1 MNIHE
6 HTALLDAF
14 VDGQLTTE
22 EMTEVQAHLA
32 ECPDCRA
39 YVDDA
44 LTIRASFPTEEE
56 PALPEG
62 FAGRVMQAVAKAPQS
77 RPKKQP
83 WGRLAAAAAC
93 LALVIL
99 IQHGVGTSSLSG
111 STDTAAYAA
120 DCETAESTAPRSAE
134 TPSATAADSCRPMDT
149 PEDNGGRE
157 SAAAADGQADKKER
171 DGADYSGQSASQGT
185 GDGVT
190 IETTSDEDAEFP
202 TVQMSAA
209 DLGDLLDDR
218 IPTEQ
223 EDTGTVRYLL
233 TRAEFDHLQEKLAE
247 RGVAL
252 ESADMDAAQLWLEV
266 SGK

>member
-14 VDGQLTTE
+14 VDGQLTAE

-44 LTIRASFPTEEE
+44 LAIRASFPTEEE

-99 IQHGVGTSSLSG
+99 VQHGVGTASLSG

-120 DCETAESTAPRSAE
+120 DCETEESTAPRSAE
-134 TPSATAADSCRPMDT
+134 APSAAAADSCRPMDT
-149 PEDNGGRE
+149 PADSGGE
-157 SAAAADGQADKKER
+157 SAEAGDRQADKKER
-171 DGADYSGQSASQGT
+171 DGADYPIQSASQGT

-190 IETTSDEDAEFP
+190 IETSSEDDAEFP
-202 TVQMSAA
+202 TVRIPAA
-209 DLGDLLDDR
+209 ELGDLLDDR

-223 EDTGTVRYLL
+223 EDSGTVRYLL
-233 TRAEFDHLQEKLAE
+233 TRTEFDDLKEKLAE
-247 RGVAL
+247 QGVTL
-252 ESADMDAAQLWLEV
+252 EVTDMDADQLWLEV
-266 SGK
+266 LGE

>member
-14 VDGQLTTE
+14 VDGQLTAE

-99 IQHGVGTSSLSG
+99 VQHGVETSSLSG

-120 DCETAESTAPRSAE
+120 DCETEESTAPRSAE
-134 TPSATAADSCRPMDT
+134 TPSAAAADSCRPMDT
-149 PEDNGGRE
+149 PADSGGE
-157 SAAAADGQADKKER
+157 SAAAGDRQADKKER
-171 DGADYSGQSASQGT
+171 DGADYSIQSASQGT

-190 IETTSDEDAEFP
+190 IETTSEDDAEFP

-218 IPTEQ
+218 VPTEQ

-233 TRAEFDHLQEKLAE
+233 TRAEFDSLKETLAE
-247 RGVAL
+247 RGVTL

>member
-14 VDGQLTTE
+14 VDGQLTAE

-39 YVDDA
+39 YVDDVLA
-44 LTIRASFPTEEE
+44 IRASFPTEEE

-62 FAGRVMQAVAKAPQS
+62 FAGRVMQAVAKVPQS

-99 IQHGVGTSSLSG
+99 VQHGVETSSLSG

-120 DCETAESTAPRSAE
+120 DCETEESTAPRSAE
-134 TPSATAADSCRPMDT
+134 TPSAAAADSCRPMDT
-149 PEDNGGRE
+149 PADSGGE
-157 SAAAADGQADKKER
+157 SAAAGDRQADKKER
-171 DGADYSGQSASQGT
+171 DGADYSIQSASQGT

-190 IETTSDEDAEFP
+190 IETTSEDDAEFP

-218 IPTEQ
+218 VPTEQ

-247 RGVAL
+247 RGVTL

>member
-14 VDGQLTTE
+14 VDGQLTAE

-39 YVDDA
+39 YVDDVLA
-44 LTIRASFPTEEE
+44 IRASFPTEEE
-56 PALPEG
+56 PPLPEG
-62 FAGRVMQAVAKAPQS
+62 FAGRVMQAVAKAPQP

-99 IQHGVGTSSLSG
+99 VQHGVGTSSHSG

-120 DCETAESTAPRSAE
+120 DCETEESTAPRSAA
-134 TPSATAADSCRPMDT
+134 TPSAAAADSCRPMD
-149 PEDNGGRE
+149 PP
-157 SAAAADGQADKKER
+157 
-171 DGADYSGQSASQGT
+171 DGADYPIQSASQGT

-190 IETTSDEDAEFP
+190 IETTSEDDAEFP

-247 RGVAL
+247 RGVTL

>member
-14 VDGQLTTE
+14 VDGQLTAE

-62 FAGRVMQAVAKAPQS
+62 FAGLVMQAVAKAPQS

-99 IQHGVGTSSLSG
+99 VQHGVGTSSLSG
-111 STDTAAYAA
+111 GTDTAAYAA

-134 TPSATAADSCRPMDT
+134 TPSAAAADSCRPMET
-149 PEDNGGRE
+149 VEDNGGRE
-157 SAAAADGQADKKER
+157 SAEAGESQADKKER

-185 GDGVT
+185 GDGITV
-190 IETTSDEDAEFP
+190 ETPSEDAAEFP

-247 RGVAL
+247 RGVTL

>member
-14 VDGQLTTE
+14 VDGQLTAE

-99 IQHGVGTSSLSG
+99 VQHGVETSSLSG

-120 DCETAESTAPRSAE
+120 DCETEESTAPRSAE
-134 TPSATAADSCRPMDT
+134 TPSAAAADSCRAM
-149 PEDNGGRE
+149 GRQSSS
-157 SAAAADGQADKKER
+157 SAPQRVRRAMFFSLSARTSSCSCPSRTGSHGLCRSSISHRA
-171 DGADYSGQSASQGT
+171 GAKATARKSISHPAEKPPH
-185 GDGVT
+185 T
-190 IETTSDEDAEFP
+190 IF
-202 TVQMSAA
+202 
-209 DLGDLLDDR
+209 R
-218 IPTEQ
+218 
-223 EDTGTVRYLL
+223 
-233 TRAEFDHLQEKLAE
+233 
-247 RGVAL
+247 
-252 ESADMDAAQLWLEV
+252 
-266 SGK
+266 

>member
-99 IQHGVGTSSLSG
+99 VQHGVETSSLSG
-111 STDTAAYAA
+111 GTDTAAYAA

-149 PEDNGGRE
+149 PADSGGE
-157 SAAAADGQADKKER
+157 SAEAGESQADKKER

-185 GDGVT
+185 GDGITV
-190 IETTSDEDAEFP
+190 ETPSENAAEFP

-218 IPTEQ
+218 VPTEQ

-233 TRAEFDHLQEKLAE
+233 TRAEFDSLKETLAE
-247 RGVAL
+247 RGVTL

>member
-14 VDGQLTTE
+14 VDGQLTAE

-44 LTIRASFPTEEE
+44 LAIRASFPTEEE

-99 IQHGVGTSSLSG
+99 VQHGVGTASLSG

-120 DCETAESTAPRSAE
+120 DCETEESTAPRSAE
-134 TPSATAADSCRPMDT
+134 APSAAAADSCRPMDT
-149 PEDNGGRE
+149 PADSGGE
-157 SAAAADGQADKKER
+157 SAEASDRQADKKER
-171 DGADYSGQSASQGT
+171 DGADYPIQSASQGT

-190 IETTSDEDAEFP
+190 IETASEDDAEFP
-202 TVQMSAA
+202 TVRIPAA
-209 DLGDLLDDR
+209 ELGDLLDDR

-247 RGVAL
+247 RGVTL
-252 ESADMDAAQLWLEV
+252 ESADMDV

>member
-99 IQHGVGTSSLSG
+99 VQHGVETSSLSG

-134 TPSATAADSCRPMDT
+134 APSAAAADSCRPMDT
-149 PEDNGGRE
+149 PADRGGE
-157 SAAAADGQADKKER
+157 SAEAADGQADKKESA
-171 DGADYSGQSASQGT
+171 DGADYPIQSASQGT

-190 IETTSDEDAEFP
+190 IETTSEDDAEFP

-247 RGVAL
+247 RGVTL

>member
-44 LTIRASFPTEEE
+44 LAIRASFPTEEE

-99 IQHGVGTSSLSG
+99 VQHGVETSSLSG

-134 TPSATAADSCRPMDT
+134 TPSATVADSCRPMDT
-149 PEDNGGRE
+149 PADSGGE
-157 SAAAADGQADKKER
+157 SAEASDRQADKKER

-233 TRAEFDHLQEKLAE
+233 TRAKFDHLQEKLAE
-247 RGVAL
+247 RGVTL

>member
-14 VDGQLTTE
+14 VDGQLTAE

-99 IQHGVGTSSLSG
+99 VQHGVETSSLSG

-134 TPSATAADSCRPMDT
+134 TPSAAAADSCRPMETSADS
-149 PEDNGGRE
+149 GRE
-157 SAAAADGQADKKER
+157 SAEAGESQADKKER

-185 GDGVT
+185 GDGITV
-190 IETTSDEDAEFP
+190 ETPSEDAAEFP

-233 TRAEFDHLQEKLAE
+233 TRVEFDHLQEKLAE
-247 RGVAL
+247 RGVTL

>member
-14 VDGQLTTE
+14 VDGQLTAE

-39 YVDDA
+39 YVDDVLA
-44 LTIRASFPTEEE
+44 IRASFPTEEE
-56 PALPEG
+56 PPLPEG
-62 FAGRVMQAVAKAPQS
+62 FAGRVMQAVAKAPQP

-99 IQHGVGTSSLSG
+99 VQHGVGTSSHSG

-120 DCETAESTAPRSAE
+120 DCETEESTAPRSAE
-134 TPSATAADSCRPMDT
+134 TPSAAAADSCRPMDT
-149 PEDNGGRE
+149 PADSGGE
-157 SAAAADGQADKKER
+157 SAEAADGQADKKER
-171 DGADYSGQSASQGT
+171 DGADYPIQSASQGT

-190 IETTSDEDAEFP
+190 IETTSEDDAEFP

-247 RGVAL
+247 RGVTL

>member
-1 MNIHE
+1 
-6 HTALLDAF
+6 
-14 VDGQLTTE
+14 
-22 EMTEVQAHLA
+22 
-32 ECPDCRA
+32 
-39 YVDDA
+39 
-44 LTIRASFPTEEE
+44 
-56 PALPEG
+56 
-62 FAGRVMQAVAKAPQS
+62 MQAVAKAPQS

-99 IQHGVGTSSLSG
+99 VQHGVETSSLSG

-134 TPSATAADSCRPMDT
+134 TPSATVADDCQPMEI
-149 PEDNGGRE
+149 PEDSGGE
-157 SAAAADGQADKKER
+157 SAEASDRQADKKER

-185 GDGVT
+185 GDGITV
-190 IETTSDEDAEFP
+190 ETPSEDAAEFP

-233 TRAEFDHLQEKLAE
+233 TRAEFDSLKETLAE
-247 RGVAL
+247 RGVTL

>member
-14 VDGQLTTE
+14 VDGQLTAE

-39 YVDDA
+39 YVDDT

-99 IQHGVGTSSLSG
+99 VQHGVETSSLSG

-134 TPSATAADSCRPMDT
+134 TPSATVADDCQPMDT
-149 PEDNGGRE
+149 PADSGGE
-157 SAAAADGQADKKER
+157 SAEASDRQADKKER

-185 GDGVT
+185 GDGITV
-190 IETTSDEDAEFP
+190 ETPSEDAAEFP

-233 TRAEFDHLQEKLAE
+233 TRAEFDSLKETLAE
-247 RGVAL
+247 RGVTL

>member
-14 VDGQLTTE
+14 VDGQLTAE

-99 IQHGVGTSSLSG
+99 VQHGVETSSLSG
-111 STDTAAYAA
+111 STDTAAYAT

-149 PEDNGGRE
+149 PADSGGE
-157 SAAAADGQADKKER
+157 SAAAGDRQADKKER

-185 GDGVT
+185 GDGITV
-190 IETTSDEDAEFP
+190 ETPSENAAEFP

-247 RGVAL
+247 RGVTL
-252 ESADMDAAQLWLEV
+252 ESADMDATQLWLEV

>member
-14 VDGQLTTE
+14 VDGQLTAE

-99 IQHGVGTSSLSG
+99 VQHGVETSSLSG

-120 DCETAESTAPRSAE
+120 DCETEESTAPRSAE

-149 PEDNGGRE
+149 PADSGGE
-157 SAAAADGQADKKER
+157 SAEAGESQADKKER

-185 GDGVT
+185 GDGITV
-190 IETTSDEDAEFP
+190 ETPSENAAEFP

-247 RGVAL
+247 RGVTL

>member
-14 VDGQLTTE
+14 VDGQLTAE

-99 IQHGVGTSSLSG
+99 VQHGVGTSSLSG

-134 TPSATAADSCRPMDT
+134 TPSAAAADSCRPMDT
-149 PEDNGGRE
+149 PADSGGE
-157 SAAAADGQADKKER
+157 SAAAGDRQADKKER
-171 DGADYSGQSASQGT
+171 DGADYSIQSASQGT

-190 IETTSDEDAEFP
+190 IETTSEDDAEFP

-247 RGVAL
+247 RGVTL

>member
-14 VDGQLTTE
+14 VDGQLTAE

-99 IQHGVGTSSLSG
+99 VQHGVETSSLSG

-134 TPSATAADSCRPMDT
+134 TPSATVADDCQPMEI
-149 PEDNGGRE
+149 PEDSGGE
-157 SAAAADGQADKKER
+157 SAEASDRQADKKER

-185 GDGVT
+185 GDGITV
-190 IETTSDEDAEFP
+190 ETPSEDAAEFP

-233 TRAEFDHLQEKLAE
+233 TRAEFDSLKETLAE
-247 RGVAL
+247 RGVTL

>member
-14 VDGQLTTE
+14 VDGQLTAE
-22 EMTEVQAHLA
+22 EMAEVQAHLA
-32 ECPDCRA
+32 ECPDCRV

-99 IQHGVGTSSLSG
+99 VQHGVETSSLSG

-149 PEDNGGRE
+149 PADSGGE
-157 SAAAADGQADKKER
+157 SAEASDRQADKKER

-185 GDGVT
+185 GDGITV
-190 IETTSDEDAEFP
+190 ETPSEDAAEFP

-247 RGVAL
+247 RGVTL

>member
-99 IQHGVGTSSLSG
+99 VQHGVETSSLSG

-120 DCETAESTAPRSAE
+120 DCETAESTASRSAE
-134 TPSATAADSCRPMDT
+134 TPSATVADSCRPMDT
-149 PEDNGGRE
+149 PADSGGE
-157 SAAAADGQADKKER
+157 SAEAGESQADKKER

-185 GDGVT
+185 GDGITV
-190 IETTSDEDAEFP
+190 ETPSENAAEFP

-247 RGVAL
+247 RGVTL

>member
-14 VDGQLTTE
+14 VDGQLTAE

-99 IQHGVGTSSLSG
+99 VQHGVETSSLSG

-120 DCETAESTAPRSAE
+120 DCETEESTAPRSAE
-134 TPSATAADSCRPMDT
+134 TPSAAAADSCRPMDT
-149 PEDNGGRE
+149 PADSGGE
-157 SAAAADGQADKKER
+157 SAEASDRQADKKER
-171 DGADYSGQSASQGT
+171 DSADYSIQSASQGT

-190 IETTSDEDAEFP
+190 IETTSEDDAEFP

-218 IPTEQ
+218 VPTEQ

-247 RGVAL
+247 RGVTL

>member
-14 VDGQLTTE
+14 VDGQLTAE

-99 IQHGVGTSSLSG
+99 VQHGVETSSLSG

-134 TPSATAADSCRPMDT
+134 TPSATVADDCQPMEI
-149 PEDNGGRE
+149 PEDSGGE
-157 SAAAADGQADKKER
+157 SAEASDRQADKKER

-185 GDGVT
+185 GDGITV
-190 IETTSDEDAEFP
+190 ETSSEDAAEFP

-233 TRAEFDHLQEKLAE
+233 TRAEFDSLKETLAE
-247 RGVAL
+247 RGVTL

>member
-99 IQHGVGTSSLSG
+99 VQHGVETSSLSG
-111 STDTAAYAA
+111 GTDTAAYAA

-149 PEDNGGRE
+149 PADSGGE
-157 SAAAADGQADKKER
+157 SAEAGESQADKKER

-185 GDGVT
+185 GDGITV
-190 IETTSDEDAEFP
+190 ETPSENAAEFP

-247 RGVAL
+247 RGVTL

>member
-14 VDGQLTTE
+14 VDGQLTAE

-99 IQHGVGTSSLSG
+99 VQHGVETSSLSG

-120 DCETAESTAPRSAE
+120 DCETEESTAPRSAE
-134 TPSATAADSCRPMDT
+134 TPSAAAADSCRPMDT
-149 PEDNGGRE
+149 PADSGGE
-157 SAAAADGQADKKER
+157 SAAAGDRQADKKER
-171 DGADYSGQSASQGT
+171 DGADYSIQSASQGT

-190 IETTSDEDAEFP
+190 IETTSEDDAEFP

-218 IPTEQ
+218 VPTEQ

-247 RGVAL
+247 RGVTL

>member
-99 IQHGVGTSSLSG
+99 VQHGVETSSLSG

-134 TPSATAADSCRPMDT
+134 TPSAAAADSCRPMDT
-149 PEDNGGRE
+149 PADSGGK
-157 SAAAADGQADKKER
+157 SAEASDRQADKKER

-247 RGVAL
+247 RGVTL

>member
-14 VDGQLTTE
+14 VDGQLTAE

-44 LTIRASFPTEEE
+44 LAIRASFPTEEE

-99 IQHGVGTSSLSG
+99 VQHGVGTSSLSG

-120 DCETAESTAPRSAE
+120 DCETEENAAPRSAE
-134 TPSATAADSCRPMDT
+134 TPSAAAADSCRPMDT
-149 PEDNGGRE
+149 PADSGRE
-157 SAAAADGQADKKER
+157 SAAAGDRQADKKER
-171 DGADYSGQSASQGT
+171 DGADYSIQSASQGT

-190 IETTSDEDAEFP
+190 IETTSEDDAEFP

-233 TRAEFDHLQEKLAE
+233 TRAEFDALQEKLAE
-247 RGVAL
+247 RGVMLDA
-252 ESADMDAAQLWLEV
+252 ADMDAAQLWLEV

>member
-14 VDGQLTTE
+14 VDGQLTAE

-99 IQHGVGTSSLSG
+99 VQHGVGTSSLSG

-134 TPSATAADSCRPMDT
+134 TPSAAAADSCRPMDT
-149 PEDNGGRE
+149 PADSGGE
-157 SAAAADGQADKKER
+157 SAAAGDRQADKKER
-171 DGADYSGQSASQGT
+171 DGADYSIQSASQGT

-190 IETTSDEDAEFP
+190 IETTSEDDAEFP

-247 RGVAL
+247 RGVTL
-252 ESADMDAAQLWLEV
+252 ESADMDAAHLWLEV

>member
-14 VDGQLTTE
+14 VDGQLTAE

-99 IQHGVGTSSLSG
+99 VQHGVETSSLSG

-134 TPSATAADSCRPMDT
+134 TPSATVADDCQPMDT
-149 PEDNGGRE
+149 PADSGGE
-157 SAAAADGQADKKER
+157 SAEASDRQADKKER

-185 GDGVT
+185 GDGITV
-190 IETTSDEDAEFP
+190 ETPSEDAAEFP

-233 TRAEFDHLQEKLAE
+233 TRAEFDSLKETLAE
-247 RGVAL
+247 RGVTL

>member
-1 MNIHE
+1 
-6 HTALLDAF
+6 
-14 VDGQLTTE
+14 
-22 EMTEVQAHLA
+22 
-32 ECPDCRA
+32 
-39 YVDDA
+39 
-44 LTIRASFPTEEE
+44 
-56 PALPEG
+56 
-62 FAGRVMQAVAKAPQS
+62 
-77 RPKKQP
+77 
-83 WGRLAAAAAC
+83 
-93 LALVIL
+93 
-99 IQHGVGTSSLSG
+99 
-111 STDTAAYAA
+111 
-120 DCETAESTAPRSAE
+120 
-134 TPSATAADSCRPMDT
+134 MDT

-247 RGVAL
+247 RGVTL